1 MFPSMQEFFHGYHTY
16 IHVEI
21 YYRQFLDAI
30 ARIIFISMNYK
41 GSNNIQ
47 VTSSTTYGK
56 ELEA

>member
-30 ARIIFISMNYK
+30 ARIILISNYK